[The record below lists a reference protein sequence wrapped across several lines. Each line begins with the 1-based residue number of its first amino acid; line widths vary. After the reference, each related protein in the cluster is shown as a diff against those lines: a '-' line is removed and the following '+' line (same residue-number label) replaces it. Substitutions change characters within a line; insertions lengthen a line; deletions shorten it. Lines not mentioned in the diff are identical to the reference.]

1 MKMLA
6 VVLVMSLCSGCGTL
20 NKLAPKKKRPVA
32 EKTASSSRR
41 RHGNVRTDELVKA
54 YPVGRYSD
62 PDDPDVM
69 HERHTIYRVE
79 RSSDW
84 AYLPDAPSA
93 LPMGPTV
100 ADSAPSASY
109 YAKADAELMNG
120 QQRAQVDALRE
131 ENRALQKRIDALKQD
146 QSRNQQL
153 QAEIDRLKKE
163 RASLPS
169 PVSSPTPST
178 SPEPDPEQWNELPNS
193 N

>member
-1 MKMLA
+1 MKLLS
-6 VVLVMSLCSGCGTL
+6 VVLAMCLCSGCATL
-20 NKLAPKKKRPVA
+20 KKLVPKKKPVA

-41 RHGNVRTDELVKA
+41 RLGRVRTDELVKA

-62 PDDPDVM
+62 PDDPDIM

-79 RSSDW
+79 RSSNW
-84 AYLPDAPSA
+84 SYLPDAPYA
-93 LPMGPTV
+93 LPMGPTA

-120 QQRAQVDALRE
+120 EQRAQVDALRE
-131 ENRALQKRIDALKQD
+131 ENLALQKRIEALKRGE
-146 QSRNQQL
+146 SRNQQL

-163 RASLPS
+163 RNSLPY
-169 PVSSPTPST
+169 PPSSSAPSA
-178 SPEPDPEQWNELPNS
+178 SPEPAAQPWNDFS